1 MSETPSY
8 RLELPRL
15 IGSREKVEELTR
27 HLPSD
32 LSNRIVT
39 VDALQTNAMA
49 QCAVDELCKQL
60 AEHRQADILLLSTSE
75 TLITRARTSA
85 RMRNFENRLNIRNAE

>member
-1 MSETPSY
+1 MSEPSKY
-8 RLELPRL
+8 RLDLPRL

-32 LSNRIVT
+32 LTGQTVT
-39 VDALQTNAMA
+39 VNALQTNAMA

-60 AEHRQADILLLSTSE
+60 SQNRQADILLLSTSE
-75 TLITRARTSA
+75 QLITRAKTSA
-85 RMRNFENRLNIRNAE
+85 TMRNFEDRLRIQNAE